1 MKRNTV
7 GLTILL
13 GISNLI
19 GSLCFPMSI
28 IMILFWDS
36 GDIMGL
42 GVSNS
47 MSFACKVIFGLSVII
62 PTVILSVLRI
72 KGLINQKQFLLCISS
87 PVLGSILGFAL
98 MYFINFI
105 AHYNIS

>member
-1 MKRNTV
+1 MKRNTF

-13 GISNLI
+13 GILKLT

-28 IMILFWDS
+28 IMILFWNS

-47 MSFACKVIFGLSVII
+47 MSFACKIIFCILLII
-62 PTVILSVLRI
+62 PTVTLYVLRI
-72 KGLINQKQFLLCISS
+72 TRLINQKQFLLYISS
-87 PVLGSILGFAL
+87 PVLGSTLGFAL
-98 MYFINFI
+98 IYFINFI
-105 AHYNIS
+105 ANI